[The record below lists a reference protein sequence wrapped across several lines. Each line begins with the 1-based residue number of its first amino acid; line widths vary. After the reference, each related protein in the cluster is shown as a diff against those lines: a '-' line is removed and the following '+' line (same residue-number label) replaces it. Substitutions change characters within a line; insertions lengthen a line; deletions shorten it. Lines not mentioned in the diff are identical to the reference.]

1 MFPIPS
7 SIDSTIRRW
16 VPGSIASHVGETLRF
31 AVQLRALESQVR
43 HAEAIRKPG
52 ETGGSAFIRSL
63 GITAA
68 VSDHDLKRV
77 PRSGPLLCVANHPLG
92 IIDASTVCEVLS
104 RARADVRVLANRAL
118 ERCSLA
124 NDQCFFVDL
133 DPGHAAANA
142 SAIRAALEW
151 LRSGGTLAVFPAG
164 EVSALRGFPP
174 RIEDGPWNPIIARL
188 QRKTDATVIPLWVG
202 GANSTLFQLSGLVH
216 PFLRTMQIPNEALR
230 RRSTQVPVRIGTS
243 ISPQQCAA
251 VADDHDLLAA
261 WRGRVEL
268 LRSGRWGQGRGRGH
282 GQRAASSRVLASIP
296 PTTDRWHAE
305 LDSQAPVLVSQGRW
319 CIHAARGRDIPES
332 MHEVGRLRELSFR
345 AIGEGSGNA
354 IDVDRF
360 DADYTQLILVD
371 QSTDAICGGY
381 RLGPS
386 RDLLALGGPERFYT
400 RECYHY
406 TREFLD
412 ELGDS
417 IELGRSWIR
426 VERQREALPLHM
438 LWRGIGE
445 YLRTHP
451 EYTTLFGPVSIS
463 DEYATASKLLL
474 QRFLEEN
481 RRESRLA
488 PLVRPRHPPS
498 PSPRAG
504 TGWRRRA
511 DRASEWIDRVLPTAR
526 TLEELDRLVE
536 SVEADGRRMPPLVRH
551 YLRLNA
557 RFLAVSVDPDFGNSL
572 DALMVV
578 DIAEVDPRIRA
589 RYLGGSG

>member
-1 MFPIPS
+1 M
-7 SIDSTIRRW
+7 
-16 VPGSIASHVGETLRF
+16 PGAIASRVGETLRF
-31 AVQLRALESQVR
+31 AVQLRALEAQVR
-43 HAEAIRKPG
+43 RAEAIRQPG

-63 GITAA
+63 GIVAD
-68 VSDHDLKRV
+68 VSESDLKRI
-77 PRSGPLLCVANHPLG
+77 PRAGPLLCVANHPLG

-104 RARADVRVLANRAL
+104 RARTDVRVLANRAL

-124 NDQCFFVDL
+124 TGQCFFVDL
-133 DPGHAAANA
+133 EPGNAATNA
-142 SAIRAALEW
+142 APLRAALEW
-151 LRSGGTLAVFPAG
+151 LRGGGALAVFPAG

-188 QRKTDATVIPLWVG
+188 QRKTSSTVLPLWVG

-216 PFLRTMQIPNEALR
+216 PFLRTMQIPSEALR
-230 RRSTQVPVRIGTS
+230 RSSTRVPVGIGTS
-243 ISPQQCAA
+243 ISPAQCAA
-251 VADDHDLLAA
+251 IAGDHDLLAA

-268 LRSGRWGQGRGRGH
+268 LRTERRGARTTK
-282 GQRAASSRVLASIP
+282 ARVLAPIP
-296 PTTDRWHAE
+296 PTTDRWRAE
-305 LDSQAPVLVSQGRW
+305 LASQAPVLVEQGRW
-319 CIHAARGRDIPES
+319 RIHAARGRDIPES

-371 QSTDAICGGY
+371 TSTDEICGGY

-386 RDLLALGGPERFYT
+386 RELLALGTQDGSGSLAGPDRFYT
-400 RECYHY
+400 RECYNY
-406 TREFLD
+406 TQTFLD
-412 ELGDS
+412 ELGDC
-417 IELGRSWIR
+417 IELGRSWVR
-426 VERQREALPLHM
+426 VERQREVLPLHM

-474 QRFLEEN
+474 QRFLEVN

-488 PLVRPRHPPS
+488 PLVRPRHPPAT
-498 PSPRAG
+498 RAG
-504 TGWRRRA
+504 PAWRHRRDWA
-511 DRASEWIDRVLPTAR
+511 TEWIDRVLPTAR
-526 TLEELDRLVE
+526 TVEELDRLVE
-536 SVEADGRRMPPLVRH
+536 SVEESGRRMPPLVRH

-578 DIAEVDPRIRA
+578 DIADVDLRIRE
-589 RYLGGSG
+589 RYLGGSA